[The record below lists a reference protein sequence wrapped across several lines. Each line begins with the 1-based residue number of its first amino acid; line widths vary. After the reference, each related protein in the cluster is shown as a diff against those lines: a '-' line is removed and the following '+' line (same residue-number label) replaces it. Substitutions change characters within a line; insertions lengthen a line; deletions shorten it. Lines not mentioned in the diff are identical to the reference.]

1 MADAAVNKGPAVWES
16 SKFIVTASGDG
27 SLRFEHR
34 DTFTMYLA
42 TDALLIPG
50 LILDIVALGLA
61 MKCGMPPALLFGS
74 VGILFTLAGLVSLLF
89 RKHTKKINRVHILT
103 AEGRNQRWY
112 KNSQGPFF
120 PFDKTTLTTR
130 HAKIHRLLPF
140 EFTLTLEHPRGE
152 ITLLRTED
160 LKDFRKIILRL
171 KDMGMKTPA
180 WETYTKG
187 VAFYELYMQA
197 GGTTPAHLLKAE
209 PLNEKDY
216 E

>member
-1 MADAAVNKGPAVWES
+1 MADATVNKGPAVWES
-16 SKFIVTASGDG
+16 PKFTVTASGDG
-27 SLRFEHR
+27 SLRFEKR
-34 DTFTMYLA
+34 ETAALVLLA
-42 TDALLIPG
+42 KILLIPG
-50 LILDIVALGLA
+50 LLLDVIAIVLALKGGA
-61 MKCGMPPALLFGS
+61 PPALLFGS
-74 VGILFTLAGLVSLLF
+74 VGILLTLAGLTSLLF
-89 RKHTKKINRVHILT
+89 HKHTKKNTLIHILT
-103 AEGRNQRWY
+103 ANGRNQRWY

-140 EFTLTLEHPRGE
+140 EYTLTLEHPRGE
-152 ITLLRTED
+152 ITLVRTED